1 MTLQNITIDTESIS
15 NRDQDYLAD
24 MLFQYITEHY
34 GEVEAYAYSIEVSFE
49 LMDNDDD

>member
-24 MLFQYITEHY
+24 MLFDYITEHY
-34 GEVEAYAYSIEVSFE
+34 GEVESYAYSIEVSFE
-49 LMDNDDD
+49 LVENEDE